1 MWHAA
6 VTRGF
11 HSTASSGLRVCFT
24 QKRASEPAPRPSM
37 PMASSLGGSR
47 NSSQAIIW
55 PVYSSTSS
63 AGVLTRMAPWTHWV
77 LKCR

>member
-1 MWHAA
+1 MWQAA

-11 HSTASSGLRVCFT
+11 HSTASNGLRVCFT
-24 QKRASEPAPRPSM
+24 QNRTSDPAPRPSM

-47 NSSQAIIW
+47 NSSQAIIC

-63 AGVLTRMAPWTHWV
+63 DGFLMRIAPWTHSV

>member
-1 MWHAA
+1 MWQAA

-11 HSTASSGLRVCFT
+11 HSTASKGLRVCFT
-24 QKRASEPAPRPSM
+24 QKRASEPAPSPSM
-37 PMASSLGGSR
+37 PIGSSLGGSR

-55 PVYSSTSS
+55 AVYSSTSS
-63 AGVLTRMAPWTHWV
+63 EGFLMRIAPWTHTV